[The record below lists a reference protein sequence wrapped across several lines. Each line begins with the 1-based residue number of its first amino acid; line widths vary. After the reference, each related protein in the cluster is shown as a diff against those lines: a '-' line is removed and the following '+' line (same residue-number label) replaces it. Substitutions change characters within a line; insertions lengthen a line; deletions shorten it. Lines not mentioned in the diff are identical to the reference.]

1 MPSALAGA
9 IRNNAVGLAADW
21 ALARIGEEVSERTGK
36 TDAALDHVEADLSAL
51 ERTATLY
58 RQAYV
63 SAKLHLASIDQTNP
77 DTENALVACSQFQR
91 LPEMAEINK
100 AIDALHRVGA
110 YSESLA
116 DDIVQRIRADMK
128 GEQRRMERQ
137 LANQRKA
144 KQPRGSNGKTLPG
157 RRARNL
163 AVGSSKKI
171 ADMKDD
177 RILVEHTAENMKRRV
192 AAAVGDLKTTLRDM
206 QETHSRF
213 IHLDRHICREFRS
226 SVGGGW

>member
-1 MPSALAGA
+1 MPSALAV
-9 IRNNAVGLAADW
+9 AVGKYAAGLAADW
-21 ALARIGEEVSERTGK
+21 AIAQGREEVAERTGK
-36 TDAALDHVEADLSAL
+36 DPNALDYVEADLSEL
-51 ERTATLY
+51 EQTATRY

-63 SAKLHLASIDQTNP
+63 SAKLQLAALDRSDP
-77 DTENALVACSQFQR
+77 DTGNALVACSQFHR
-91 LPEMAEINK
+91 LPEMAEISK

-116 DDIVQRIRADMK
+116 DDIVQRLRADMQGK
-128 GEQRRMERQ
+128 QRRMERQ
-137 LANQRKA
+137 LANQRKTRQA
-144 KQPRGSNGKTLPG
+144 LGSNGKTLPG

-163 AVGSSKKI
+163 AVGRSKEI

-177 RILVEHTAENMKRRV
+177 KVLVEHTAEDMKRRV